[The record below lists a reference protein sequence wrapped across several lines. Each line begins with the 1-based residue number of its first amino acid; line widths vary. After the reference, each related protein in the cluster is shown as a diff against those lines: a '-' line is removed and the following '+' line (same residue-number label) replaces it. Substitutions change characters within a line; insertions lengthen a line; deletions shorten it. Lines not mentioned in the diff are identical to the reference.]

1 VHRLIRNFAG
11 APPIVEVQPTAEVV
25 SPKEGGGEEGEGGKK
40 TKARVTSFV
49 KGIPK
54 LYRRDEGVKTGG
66 RGSGAVD
73 EYTDAAANVEEE
85 GKVGEGGEE
94 QKQNG
99 EEQAEDG
106 VEEEEEE
113 EEGGGVAEGRVGLD
127 STPPRPST
135 PPAPALPSPR
145 PIHHL
150 PTSGAKSDG
159 QASPPVAVSGVGAIG
174 EVVDEELD

>member
-25 SPKEGGGEEGEGGKK
+25 SPGEGGDEEGEGGKK
-40 TKARVTSFV
+40 ARVTSFV
-49 KGIPK
+49 QGIPR

-66 RGSGAVD
+66 RGSAVD
-73 EYTDAAANVEEE
+73 EYADAAGNVDEE
-85 GKVGEGGEE
+85 GKVPAGDGGDEH
-94 QKQNG
+94 K
-99 EEQAEDG
+99 
-106 VEEEEEE
+106 EEEEEE
-113 EEGGGVAEGRVGLD
+113 EVVAEGAGGVD

-145 PIHHL
+145 PVHL
-150 PTSGAKSDG
+150 LPMNGAKSDG
-159 QASPPVAVSGVGAIG
+159 QASPPVAASGVGAIG

>member
-1 VHRLIRNFAG
+1 M
-11 APPIVEVQPTAEVV
+11 EVQPTAEVV

-40 TKARVTSFV
+40 SKARVTSFV

-66 RGSGAVD
+66 RGSAVD
-73 EYTDAAANVEEE
+73 EYTDAAENVDEQV
-85 GKVGEGGEE
+85 KVGEGGEE

-113 EEGGGVAEGRVGLD
+113 GVAEGKVGLD
-127 STPPRPST
+127 LTPPRPST

-150 PTSGAKSDG
+150 PTNCAKSDG
-159 QASPPVAVSGVGAIG
+159 QASPPVAVSGVGAVG